1 MLNFFHGRL
10 SLLQRLLVVCA
21 LMTLASI
28 VPMAQLLRGHV
39 VAIGYAKDEMVGVAY
54 LESIWP
60 VYVSALKNGQPEAA
74 ALEAYNVQRAR
85 SDEKFGVKEV
95 ADAFIAAES
104 KSDRAKAGADLIAI
118 VASRAGLVLDSE
130 LNAYYLLDIV
140 TKQIPGLVRNA
151 ESMVAYAG
159 TGSGLSLE
167 DRLALTSAYA
177 SLTNTSFALSD
188 ALANINAT
196 DKTAEEAMKAPMSML
211 DDSFLNLDDA
221 AFSAADASLA
231 GDSIGDPGDLQK
243 AANDLVLAAD
253 TAWRASY
260 SEMLRVLREREEAAL
275 RSLIVSLA
283 IGGAVLLVAMI
294 LAVIIARG
302 ISGRIGD
309 LVRSMRSLMNGELTI
324 EIPHQTDRNET
335 GQIAEAVEVFKGS
348 LQERARLQEE
358 ARAQELRAQKDRRDA
373 MLAIAAEFERTVL
386 ETVNTVASASTELE
400 ATSASLARTAEDAVR
415 ESEVMSGAAETTS
428 QNVQLVASAT
438 EQMSASA
445 NQIASQVS
453 DATRIAQSAVARA
466 SQTSATVATLA
477 DSASRIG
484 EVVEMISKIAAQTN
498 LLALNATIEAA
509 RAGEAGRGFAVVAAE
524 VKNLAD
530 QTASAVD
537 DIVRQI
543 DSIQSATTGTVEA
556 IDGISSTIQDVDR
569 IANSIAYSIAE
580 QSGAVNE
587 IANSMAKMAV
597 NAGELGQTT
606 EVVRKGARE
615 TGGGAQDSLSAA
627 RELGRQ
633 AERLREEVGQF
644 LATVRAA

>member
-335 GQIAEAVEVFKGS
+335 GQIA
-348 LQERARLQEE
+348 
-358 ARAQELRAQKDRRDA
+358 
-373 MLAIAAEFERTVL
+373 
-386 ETVNTVASASTELE
+386 
-400 ATSASLARTAEDAVR
+400 
-415 ESEVMSGAAETTS
+415 
-428 QNVQLVASAT
+428 
-438 EQMSASA
+438 
-445 NQIASQVS
+445 
-453 DATRIAQSAVARA
+453 
-466 SQTSATVATLA
+466 
-477 DSASRIG
+477 
-484 EVVEMISKIAAQTN
+484 
-498 LLALNATIEAA
+498 
-509 RAGEAGRGFAVVAAE
+509 
-524 VKNLAD
+524 
-530 QTASAVD
+530 
-537 DIVRQI
+537 
-543 DSIQSATTGTVEA
+543 
-556 IDGISSTIQDVDR
+556 
-569 IANSIAYSIAE
+569 
-580 QSGAVNE
+580 
-587 IANSMAKMAV
+587 
-597 NAGELGQTT
+597 
-606 EVVRKGARE
+606 
-615 TGGGAQDSLSAA
+615 
-627 RELGRQ
+627 
-633 AERLREEVGQF
+633 
-644 LATVRAA
+644 